1 MKEISIKCNTKDE
14 VEIDCNAKANGVSI
28 ALVDEKHV
36 PVAKY
41 HFDSTKIE
49 NIERISYTANNYKAY
64 FDITPTV
71 IFENIPSK
79 V

>member
-1 MKEISIKCNTKDE
+1 MIVFQISCNTKGE
-14 VEIDCNAKANGVSI
+14 VEIDCYAKENGVSI
-28 ALVDEKHV
+28 ALVDEKHI

-41 HFDSTKIE
+41 IFDSTKI
-49 NIERISYTANNYKAY
+49 NNVDKICYTANNYKAY

-79 V
+79 N